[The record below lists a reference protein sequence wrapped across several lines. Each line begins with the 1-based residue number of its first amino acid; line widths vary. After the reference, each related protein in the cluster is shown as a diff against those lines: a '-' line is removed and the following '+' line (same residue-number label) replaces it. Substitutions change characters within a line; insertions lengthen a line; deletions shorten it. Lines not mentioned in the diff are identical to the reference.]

1 MKKWLPAFLF
11 LSLSGCNDALAANQS
26 TMFYSFNDN
35 IYRPQLSVKVTDI
48 VQFIVDINSAS
59 STATLSYVACNGF
72 TWTHGLT
79 GLSILHGWLFLNMFP
94 IMDIIYILNFSPEEV
109 FHLMQKIMIIT
120 ILPRDLHGMK

>member
-72 TWTHGLT
+72 TWTHGLYWSEYFAWLVVPVT
-79 GLSILHGWLFLNMFP
+79 NGAIVIHTQRLKSDPGGNLLS
-94 IMDIIYILNFSPEEV
+94 
-109 FHLMQKIMIIT
+109 
-120 ILPRDLHGMK
+120 

>member
-72 TWTHGLT
+72 TWTHGLYW
-79 GLSILHGWLFLNMFP
+79 SEYFAWLVVPKHVSYNGYN
-94 IMDIIYILNFSPEEV
+94 I
-109 FHLMQKIMIIT
+109 
-120 ILPRDLHGMK
+120 